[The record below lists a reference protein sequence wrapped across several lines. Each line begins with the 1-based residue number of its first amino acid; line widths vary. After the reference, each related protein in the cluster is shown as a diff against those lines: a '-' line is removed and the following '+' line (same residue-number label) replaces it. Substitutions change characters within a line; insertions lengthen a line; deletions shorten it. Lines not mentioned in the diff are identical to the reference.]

1 MLTHSIRCYAQDPHY
16 QNLPPDLELHP

>member
-16 QNLPPDLELHP
+16 QNLPPDLELHH